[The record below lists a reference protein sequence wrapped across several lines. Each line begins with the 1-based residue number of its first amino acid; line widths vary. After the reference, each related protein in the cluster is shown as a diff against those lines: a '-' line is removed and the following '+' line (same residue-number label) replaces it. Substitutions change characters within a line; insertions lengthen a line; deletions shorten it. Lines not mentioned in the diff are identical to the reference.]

1 LRATD
6 AAMGELLAGAV
17 CAAGRLALEKFRTP
31 VKSWTKANGSPVS
44 EVDIA
49 VDDLLRH
56 RLRTATPVYGWLSEE
71 TRDDEAR
78 LAALRVWIVDPIDGT
93 RAYLSG
99 RPDWT
104 IAAALVERGRPVLA
118 AVFAPAENSLFTA
131 ALGEGACRNGTPI
144 TATEGASL
152 DGTRIAGPKSQLD
165 NLARLGL
172 RFEAAPRVH
181 SLALRL
187 ARVAQGALDAAFASA
202 SSHEWDL
209 AAADLLVHE
218 AGGQLTTLGGRPLV
232 YNQTDPVHGALV
244 AAGRVRHSNLI
255 ELLRARPNELA

>member
-1 LRATD
+1 LRVTD
-6 AAMGELLAGAV
+6 AALGDLLADAV

-49 VDDLLRH
+49 VDELLRH
-56 RLRTATPVYGWLSEE
+56 RLCTATPLYGWLSEE

-78 LAALRVWIVDPIDGT
+78 LAARRVWIVDPIDGT

-104 IAAALVERGRPVLA
+104 IAAALVENGRPVLA
-118 AVFAPAENSLFTA
+118 TVFAPAEDSLFIA
-131 ALGEGACRNGTPI
+131 ALGEGARRNGTPI
-144 TATEGASL
+144 AAKEGAGL
-152 DGTRIAGPKSQLD
+152 DDAYIAGPKSYLER
-165 NLARLGL
+165 LARLGL
-172 RFEAAPRVH
+172 RFEAAPKVH
-181 SLALRL
+181 SLALRF

-218 AGGQLTTLGGRPLV
+218 AGGQLTTLGGRALV
-232 YNQTDPVHGALV
+232 YNQADPVHGALV
-244 AAGRVRHSNLI
+244 AAGRVRHAALI
-255 ELLRARPNELA
+255 ELVRAQRSEFA